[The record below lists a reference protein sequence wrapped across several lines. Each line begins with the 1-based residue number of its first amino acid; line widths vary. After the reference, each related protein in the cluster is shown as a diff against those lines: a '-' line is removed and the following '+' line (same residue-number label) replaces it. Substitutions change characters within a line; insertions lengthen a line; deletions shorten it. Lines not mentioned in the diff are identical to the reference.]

1 MMGQQ
6 EVPIPVAGKKGEAN
20 NQAEMK
26 DDTNAA
32 QEGKQVSP
40 LSLSL
45 ATFGFSIHFSSP

>member
-6 EVPIPVAGKKGEAN
+6 EVPIPVVGKKGEPK

-26 DDTNAA
+26 DDTNAT